1 MMLVR
6 SSSTPVL
13 GSLLSSFNDT
23 PSSNNIY
30 HYEASHALKHLPPT
44 CVPQHQHHKLSVHQ
58 TLSSFSCSSSPISP
72 SNGEL
77 ERQNKGFRRAQSEG
91 NLEELAFSS
100 FNSKEDR
107 SSYVHNSTRFSA
119 RHKHL
124 ALETIPY
131 FSSRKGLREEEEDEE
146 VESDYEDEE
155 EGELEEEMR
164 TIEGRV
170 VGRGSGMVL
179 NEELRVKGG
188 IRSASFDE
196 IGGKEM
202 YLARGL
208 GIDVYDDGIGGCRGG
223 GGGGRGGGDYN
234 PISSG
239 GNDGNRQGVEE
250 YYKKMVEENP
260 GNPLFLR
267 NYAQFLYQHNE
278 DPEGAEEYYSRAIL
292 ADPKDGE
299 VLSQYGKLVWEL
311 HHDQER
317 ASSYFERSVQ
327 ASPED
332 SHVHAAYASF
342 LWDTEESEDSCDKS
356 QCLPPRFHHGAL
368 ATAGA

>member
-6 SSSTPVL
+6 SSSTPIL

-23 PSSNNIY
+23 PSNNI
-30 HYEASHALKHLPPT
+30 HHSEASHALKHLPPT

-58 TLSSFSCSSSPISP
+58 SLSTFSCSSSPISP
-72 SNGEL
+72 SNGDF
-77 ERQNKGFRRAQSEG
+77 ERKNKGFRRAQSEG

-100 FNSKEDR
+100 FNNKEDR
-107 SSYVHNSTRFSA
+107 SSYLHTPTRFSA

-124 ALETIPY
+124 PLETIPY
-131 FSSRKGLREEEEDEE
+131 FSVSSRKGVHEEEEDEE
-146 VESDYEDEE
+146 VESDFEDEE
-155 EGELEEEMR
+155 EEMR
-164 TIEGRV
+164 AIEGRV
-170 VGRGSGMVL
+170 IGSGTGML
-179 NEELRVKGG
+179 LSEEVRVKGG
-188 IRSASFDE
+188 IRGSSFDE
-196 IGGKEM
+196 VGGKEM

-208 GIDVYDDGIGGCRGG
+208 GIDVYGDGIGGHRGG
-223 GGGGRGGGDYN
+223 GCGGGGSGGGDYN
-234 PISSG
+234 SISSG

-267 NYAQFLYQHNE
+267 NYAQFLYQHKE
-278 DPEGAEEYYSRAIL
+278 DLEGAEEYYSRAIL
-292 ADPKDGE
+292 ADAKDGE

-311 HHDQER
+311 HQDQER
-317 ASSYFERSVQ
+317 ASSYFERAVQ

-342 LWDTEESEDSCDKS
+342 LWDTEESEDSCDMS

-368 ATAGA
+368 ATASA